1 MKYTQ
6 AGADS
11 IPQLVSMR
19 IEYIR
24 DDHGSLD
31 AADEQIMRS
40 RLPDYFERHLGRDL
54 FAFIAEENDTVVAT
68 ALLLII
74 EKPSNPNFIS
84 GFVGNV
90 LNVYTLPEYRRR
102 GIAYRLLDYA
112 VKCERGLG
120 LEALFLEVREKNL
133 PARKLYKAYGFRE
146 VGLRKNYYKNPDDN
160 AIIMLLS
167 NEADEER

>member
-40 RLPDYFERHLGRDL
+40 RLPDYFERHLGVWLILLAVGLL
-54 FAFIAEENDTVVAT
+54 FLSWTFRSSSVQERIHIKDRTITIIIVVALFFGV
-68 ALLLII
+68 AGLITTVI
-74 EKPSNPNFIS
+74 QA
-84 GFVGNV
+84 GF
-90 LNVYTLPEYRRR
+90 
-102 GIAYRLLDYA
+102 DY
-112 VKCERGLG
+112 
-120 LEALFLEVREKNL
+120 
-133 PARKLYKAYGFRE
+133 
-146 VGLRKNYYKNPDDN
+146 
-160 AIIMLLS
+160 
-167 NEADEER
+167 

>member
-90 LNVYTLPEYRRR
+90 LNVYTLPEYRRQ
-102 GIAYRLLDYA
+102 GISTMLMEQLIAFARQ
-112 VKCERGLG
+112 RGLD
-120 LEALFLEVREKNL
+120 FLELSATDVGYPMYRRIGFVRHESPYTPMRLVLQDAGK
-133 PARKLYKAYGFRE
+133 R
-146 VGLRKNYYKNPDDN
+146 
-160 AIIMLLS
+160 I
-167 NEADEER
+167 